1 MGCPSGYFHEY
12 KYTGIKLPHDELSY
26 TRIKF
31 NKETDLYIKTGYYN
45 EFIREKENGLTTI
58 IKVNPN
64 YDFNKDKVIKKVSSS
79 FFGQLKKIDSLPYTT
94 RVYDTTNTLMYNLT
108 FDKRNE
114 RKILKKIENDTILI
128 ELTNGQT
135 LNFVRKQTE

>member
-1 MGCPSGYFHEY
+1 MGCPAGHFHEY
-12 KYTGIKLPHDELSY
+12 KYTRIKLPHDELSY

-45 EFIREKENGLTTI
+45 EFIREKENGLATI

-64 YDFNKDKVIKKVSSS
+64 YDFNKDKIIKKVSSS
-79 FFGQLKKIDSLPYTT
+79 IFGQLKKIDSLPYTT

-108 FDKRNE
+108 FNKRKKDSKRD
-114 RKILKKIENDTILI
+114 RKRY
-128 ELTNGQT
+128 
-135 LNFVRKQTE
+135 NFNRINKWPNIKVC